1 MPKLDGVLETALFV
15 DDLDRAR
22 GFYER
27 VLALK
32 PTFADG
38 AKCAYSVVTDTF
50 MLFQRQSVIDSIEP
64 VSDHIVPH
72 DLHAPARVA
81 FAIDA
86 RELKRWEALLTGHG
100 VEIESR
106 VRWPRGGESLYF
118 RDPDGNLLELATPG
132 LWRDY

>member
-1 MPKLDGVLETALFV
+1 MPKLDGILETAHFV
-15 DDLDRAR
+15 HDLDRAR
-22 GFYER
+22 TFYEH

-38 AKCAYSVVTDTF
+38 AKCIHSVVTDTF

-64 VSDHIVPH
+64 VKDKTLPH
-72 DLHAPARVA
+72 DSHGPARMA

-86 RELKRWEALLTGHG
+86 RELKRWEALLTRHG
-100 VEIESR
+100 ITIESR
-106 VRWPRGGESLYF
+106 VRWPR
-118 RDPDGNLLELATPG
+118 TPG